1 MVKFS
6 YIKFLSDTN
15 APWKYGLSKIHSYFS
30 SHNAEP
36 RVIQPGNCPWRI
48 LVRLDIICATS
59 HPGLCED
66 PLPWMANF
74 PLPDTDIS
82 AIRLP
87 SVTGKEI
94 HPTHPPSSSNTVS
107 GESLPDTLIP
117 PYHHQHHL
125 RHTLHPRRQH
135 YAVLDVLS
143 LVWECVVPHCC
154 LLMECRQ

>member
-6 YIKFLSDTN
+6 HIKFLTDTN
-15 APWKYGLSKIHSYFS
+15 APWKYSLSKIHSYFS

-36 RVIQPGNCPWRI
+36 RLIQPGNCPWRI

-59 HPGLCED
+59 YPGLVKT
-66 PLPWMANF
+66 LF
-74 PLPDTDIS
+74 PEWPIS
-82 AIRLP
+82 LFQTPTFQLSDCLR
-87 SVTGKEI
+87 SQGKKSS
-94 HPTHPPSSSNTVS
+94 PPPSSNTVR
-107 GESLPDTLIP
+107 GESFPDILIP
-117 PYHHQHHL
+117 PYHYQHHL
-125 RHTLHPRRQH
+125 RHTLHPRWQH